1 MRICSL
7 KCNFASEI
15 RNKDTNKVS
24 KRTNFCAKIRTACA
38 VVPLP
43 DGAVRLTDYPKHRA
57 DAEAN
62 RRSKQPLGV
71 EASSEEESDKLR
83 RNNALYF

>member
-1 MRICSL
+1 MQ
-7 KCNFASEI
+7 
-15 RNKDTNKVS
+15 
-24 KRTNFCAKIRTACA
+24 KIRTACA

-62 RRSKQPLGV
+62 RRSKQPLSV